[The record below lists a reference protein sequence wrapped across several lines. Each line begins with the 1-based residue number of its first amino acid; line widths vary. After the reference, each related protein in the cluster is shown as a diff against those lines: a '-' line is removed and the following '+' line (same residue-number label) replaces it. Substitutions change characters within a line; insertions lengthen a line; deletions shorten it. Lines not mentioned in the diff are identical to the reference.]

1 MKEKQNDYFCVKIIM
16 MLEYLYRSRC
26 FIAFALIALLAAC
39 NTKSDVDN
47 MERLVMEVEGKFNR
61 GEDISQDT
69 SIFQARRY
77 FDLSDDAEMKTLAA
91 LYSGCVYWQ
100 QNDYDS
106 AMKALDEAI
115 ATARASEDLRL
126 MEKVRTTISSLNGDL
141 DHTENMISLF
151 LRRRR
156 ILNIILLALVATVAL
171 VLFLLYRSAQKR
183 AIIAEMNLSIAQM
196 QKECETLAGTH
207 RDNLFQKAMMVYKV
221 FRIGE
226 NKDIDQP
233 SFQKLKSCVCGR
245 DAASAYE
252 AIFDAY
258 NQIYP
263 EVVQRLRNHQPA
275 LTESEFKV
283 ALLSM
288 MPFSVKEVADILGVS
303 PAMVG
308 KCRTGI
314 RKKLGITET
323 RGSIEEVVLGTD
335 FN

>member
-1 MKEKQNDYFCVKIIM
+1 
-16 MLEYLYRSRC
+16 MLGLLYRSRC
-26 FIAFALIALLAAC
+26 WIAFALIALLAAC
-39 NTKSDVDN
+39 NVKSDMDN
-47 MERLVMEVEGKFNR
+47 MERLVKEIENKFER

-77 FDLSDDAEMKTLAA
+77 FDLTEDVEMKTLSA

-115 ATARASEDLRL
+115 TTAKESEDLRL
-126 MEKVRTTISSLNGDL
+126 MEKVQTTISALHGDL
-141 DHTENMISLF
+141 DHTENMISVF

-156 ILNIILLALVATVAL
+156 MLNIILLALVAAVGV

-183 AIIAEMNLSIAQM
+183 AILAEMKLSMAEL
-196 QKECETLAGTH
+196 QKESENLAETN
-207 RDNLFQKAMMVYKV
+207 R
-221 FRIGE
+221 
-226 NKDIDQP
+226 KDIDRET
-233 SFQKLKSCVCGR
+233 FNKVKSSVCGK
-245 DAASAYE
+245 DAATAYE

-258 NQIYP
+258 HQVYP
-263 EVVQRLRNHQPA
+263 EVVQRLRDHQPS

-283 ALLSM
+283 AILSM
-288 MPFSVKEVADILGVS
+288 MPFSVKEVADILKVS

-314 RKKLGITET
+314 RKKLGITEA
-323 RGSIEEVVLGTD
+323 RGSIEELVAGL
-335 FN
+335 

>member
-1 MKEKQNDYFCVKIIM
+1 MCVINNM
-16 MLEYLYRSRC
+16 MLELLYRSRC
-26 FIAFALIALLAAC
+26 WIAFALIALLAAC
-39 NTKSDVDN
+39 NVNSDMDT
-47 MERLVMEVEGKFNR
+47 MERLVREIEDKYNR

-77 FDLSDDAEMKTLAA
+77 FDLSDDTEMKTLSA

-115 ATARASEDLRL
+115 VTARESEDLRL
-126 MEKVRTTISSLNGDL
+126 MEKVQTTISALHGDL
-141 DHTENMISLF
+141 DHTENMITVF

-156 ILNIILLALVATVAL
+156 ILNIVLLSLVGAVAL
-171 VLFLLYRSAQKR
+171 VLFLMYRSAQKR
-183 AIIAEMNLSIAQM
+183 ATIAELNLNIKEM
-196 QKECETLAGTH
+196 QKECDTLAETQ
-207 RDNLFQKAMMVYKV
+207 RDNLSQKAMMIYKV

-245 DAASAYE
+245 DAANAYE
-252 AIFDAY
+252 AIFEVY
-258 NQIYP
+258 NQVYP

-283 ALLSM
+283 AILSM

-303 PAMVG
+303 SAMVG

-314 RKKLGITET
+314 RKKLGITEAG
-323 RGSIEEVVLGTD
+323 GSIEEWVLPHGTC
-335 FN
+335 